1 MDKRM
6 QGLEV
11 LMRKWGHVKLRLGLS
26 SPASGTE
33 GWLCNKMVVRQTQV
47 AAVSFGFTVVTGGL
61 FKVQDGGRSLP
72 GGEEASLS

>member
-47 AAVSFGFTVVTGGL
+47 AAVSFGFTVVTGGSL
-61 FKVQDGGRSLP
+61 QGAGWGKVLAWR
-72 GGEEASLS
+72 